1 MAEVGERVRPRS
13 RSGSA
18 TRLSTPGK
26 VVPIE
31 DEDEK
36 SIKAAENHFNLEWG
50 IQLAGIVLLFVNQ
63 EFEEALLMPAAT
75 CLNLKMPPRSQHGQS
90 CSRIA
95 AHACCDVHADTQGQS
110 GAVSQPGPH

>member
-1 MAEVGERVRPRS
+1 MGEVGGRVKPRS

-36 SIKAAENHFNLEWG
+36 SIKAAENHFNLDWD
-50 IQLAGIVLLFVNQ
+50 IDLDANTKSVIN
-63 EFEEALLMPAAT
+63 
-75 CLNLKMPPRSQHGQS
+75 NL
-90 CSRIA
+90 
-95 AHACCDVHADTQGQS
+95 QG
-110 GAVSQPGPH
+110 HER

>member
-1 MAEVGERVRPRS
+1 MGEVGGRVKPRS

-36 SIKAAENHFNLEWG
+36 SIKAAENHFNLDWG
-50 IQLAGIVLLFVNQ
+50 IELDENTKSVIN
-63 EFEEALLMPAAT
+63 
-75 CLNLKMPPRSQHGQS
+75 NL
-90 CSRIA
+90 
-95 AHACCDVHADTQGQS
+95 QG
-110 GAVSQPGPH
+110 HER

>member
-1 MAEVGERVRPRS
+1 MAEVGGGVRPRS

-50 IQLAGIVLLFVNQ
+50 IQLDDNTRSVIN
-63 EFEEALLMPAAT
+63 
-75 CLNLKMPPRSQHGQS
+75 NLQG
-90 CSRIA
+90 
-95 AHACCDVHADTQGQS
+95 HAR
-110 GAVSQPGPH
+110 